1 MDEQTP
7 LQETPATQ
15 AVGGTPPANYLV
27 WAILTTIFCCLP
39 LGIVSIVYAAQ
50 VNSKWQ
56 AGDLEGALKSSK
68 NAKLWAWLSAGIGIA
83 IAIIY
88 IVVVVVLGVGS
99 AIFSGVFGS

>member
-1 MDEQTP
+1 MDEQAP
-7 LQETPATQ
+7 MQEAPVTQ
-15 AVGGTPPANYLV
+15 AVGSTPPANYLV

-56 AGDLEGALKSSK
+56 AGDLEGAVKSSK

>member
-1 MDEQTP
+1 
-7 LQETPATQ
+7 
-15 AVGGTPPANYLV
+15 
-27 WAILTTIFCCLP
+27 
-39 LGIVSIVYAAQ
+39 VYAAQ

-56 AGDLEGALKSSK
+56 AGDLEGAAKSSK

-83 IAIIY
+83 LAIIY